1 MADEDL
7 AAIVGRSTG
16 TVTVVVERGP
26 VSNFATAVG
35 DQSPVYH
42 DPEAAQAAGFS
53 AIPAPPT
60 WAFVMANWG
69 AFPELQTAADV
80 RDDPLGAVIGPLAAK
95 GGLILHGEQEFEYHR
110 PILVGDVLRGESRI
124 VDAYTKESKGHTM
137 TFVVNETVWSDQD
150 SGEPVVT
157 TRFNVIHRA

>member
-1 MADEDL
+1 MADDDL
-7 AAIVGRSTG
+7 ASIIGKPTG

-35 DQSPVYH
+35 SD
-42 DPEAAQAAGFS
+42 DPAYQDPRAAEALGFS

-60 WAFVMANWG
+60 FPFVMQHWG
-69 AFPELQTAADV
+69 AFPELQGGGSDGGN
-80 RDDPLGAVIGPLAAK
+80 PLAAVIGPLTAK

-110 PILVGDVLRGESRI
+110 PVMVGDVLRGEGHI

-137 TFVVNETVWSDQD
+137 TFVVNETVWTEAAT
-150 SGEPVVT
+150 GAPVVT
-157 TRFNVIHRA
+157 TRFNLIHRS